1 MKVLLVDCGTKLPS
15 LALMRLSTWHKRQ
28 GDLVHLMNF
37 GDKTHNPSEYD
48 RVYVSVIFTRSRPEV
63 EKFQKVYGSRVVV
76 GGPGWHLTTKLPK
89 EVEACPPDFDLY
101 TAEILYPRIKGPYSR
116 KTRMEKAKLIAF
128 SGIGRLSTGCN
139 RVCLHCRVPLYE
151 GRLAEASPLAELVNP
166 RSNVVHLLDNSL
178 GDFPLALDRL
188 AEAKARNLVLN
199 ITQGVDVRSSS
210 PAFLEALA
218 QADLFGDTIYIA
230 WDRPKDEAQVL
241 AGIARLKPLAAAH
254 GKSITAFVLTGF
266 DTTFAQDEYRVKKLH
281 SLNIRPYVMPY
292 ESMDRQDARM
302 ACFKRYTN
310 AFFFKRMPFSEY
322 GPWVKAQ
329 ATYQREGLFAAV

>member
-1 MKVLLVDCGTKLPS
+1 MKILLVDCGTKLPS

-37 GDKTHNPSEYD
+37 GDKTFNPSEYD

-63 EKFQKVYGSRVVV
+63 EKFQKVYGPRVTV
-76 GGPGWHLTTKLPK
+76 GGPGWDTVTRLPK
-89 EVEACPPDFDLY
+89 AVEACPPDFDLY
-101 TAEILYPRIKGPYSR
+101 TAEILYPRINGPYSR
-116 KTRMEKAKLIAF
+116 KTRMEKAQQISEA
-128 SGIGRLSTGCN
+128 GIGRLSSGCN
-139 RVCLHCRVPLYE
+139 RQCRHCLVPKIE
-151 GRLAEASPLAELVNP
+151 GKLAEASPLAELVNP

-188 AEAKARNLVLN
+188 AEAKERQLRINLS
-199 ITQGVDVRSSS
+199 QGVDVRSAS

-230 WDRPKDEAQVL
+230 WDRIGDEAQVL

-281 SLNIRPYVMPY
+281 ALNVRPYVMPY

-302 ACFKRYTN
+302 ACFKRYVN
-310 AFFFKRMPFSEY
+310 AFFHKRMAFSEY
-322 GPWVKAQ
+322 GPWIRAQ
-329 ATYQREGLFAAV
+329 AAYQDGGLFAAV